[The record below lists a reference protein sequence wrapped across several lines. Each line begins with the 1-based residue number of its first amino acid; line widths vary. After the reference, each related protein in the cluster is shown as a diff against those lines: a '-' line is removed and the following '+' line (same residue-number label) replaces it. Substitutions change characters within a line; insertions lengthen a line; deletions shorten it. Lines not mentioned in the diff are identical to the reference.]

1 MKGGLG
7 PAGVPGTSRLAGTLW
22 SDSPELH
29 AWDSLNHCARGAGGA
44 RRRGQPE
51 PSPPPAPIP
60 SSHVRG
66 RLSPLLCGK
75 EAGAVSILFHIHHAL
90 CPTDVRSPRR
100 CILSHPMKHF
110 KSRGP
115 RNVGE
120 NTLDFRG
127 ETKPHH
133 KPRGQQRGKIKK
145 QAWLLAGF
153 MTLSK

>member
-29 AWDSLNHCARGAGGA
+29 AWDSLNHFARGAGGA

-51 PSPPPAPIP
+51 PSPPSAPIP

-66 RLSPLLCGK
+66 RLSPHLCGK

-100 CILSHPMKHF
+100 CILPPPVKHF

-115 RNVGE
+115 GKTSVRTLLTSGE
-120 NTLDFRG
+120 KPSPTTSQGANRG
-127 ETKPHH
+127 E
-133 KPRGQQRGKIKK
+133 R
-145 QAWLLAGF
+145 
-153 MTLSK
+153 SKRKHGY

>member
-29 AWDSLNHCARGAGGA
+29 AWDSLNHFARGAGGA

-66 RLSPLLCGK
+66 RLSPHLCGK

-100 CILSHPMKHF
+100 CSLPPSVKHF

-115 RNVGE
+115 GKTSVRTLLTSGE
-120 NTLDFRG
+120 KPSPTTSQGANRG
-127 ETKPHH
+127 E
-133 KPRGQQRGKIKK
+133 R
-145 QAWLLAGF
+145 
-153 MTLSK
+153 SKRKHGY